1 MVLSLQKNINMTN
14 AIQKLEW
21 SGFAL
26 VEFLLSKENFHK
38 DFKVLDIGGGWG
50 SHTSVMRSFGLSVDV
65 VDKYNKTAEFSCDF
79 LKFDFKSKY
88 DMILCS
94 HVIEHQRNPGIFLDK
109 IYDLLNDDGY
119 LIISGP
125 KHPAER
131 FVEGHISTAI
141 LPVLLQML
149 IYAGFDCKKG
159 KMMSL
164 RGIENSFIVQKA
176 SNFTLDER
184 DENGYRWTQ
193 KHQDRSPIELK
204 AGYEVPALS
213 LKLDNC
219 EIFKVHIG
227 KIDERLNAKIGL
239 IFDIPKG
246 YKKKNLQFYIRFYE
260 QFSLLD
266 SNKNQLADDKSDWVL
281 FEI

>member
-1 MVLSLQKNINMTN
+1 M
-14 AIQKLEW
+14 EW

-26 VEFLLSKENFHK
+26 LEYLLSRKNFHQG
-38 DFKVLDIGGGWG
+38 FKVLDIGGGWG
-50 SHTSVMRSFGLSVDV
+50 SHTDVIRSFGLSVEMI
-65 VDKYNKTAEFSCDF
+65 DKYNETAEFSYDF
-79 LKFDFKSKY
+79 LKHNFESKY

-94 HVIEHQRNPGIFLDK
+94 HVIEHQRNPGFFLDK
-109 IYDLLNDDGY
+109 IYDLLNDDGH

-141 LPVLLQML
+141 LPILLQML

-164 RGIENSFIVQKA
+164 SGIENSFIVQKA

-184 DENGYRWTQ
+184 DENGFRWNQ
-193 KHQDRSPIELK
+193 KHHDRSPIELK
-204 AGYEVPALS
+204 AGYEVPAFS
-213 LKLDNC
+213 LNLNNC

-227 KIDERLNAKIGL
+227 EIDEKLNAQIGL
-239 IFDIPKG
+239 IFNIPKE
-246 YKKKNLQFYIRFYE
+246 YKRKNLQFYINFYK
-260 QFSLLD
+260 QFCLFD
-266 SNKNQLADDKSDWVL
+266 SNKNLLADRTNDWVL

>member
-1 MVLSLQKNINMTN
+1 MTSL
-14 AIQKLEW
+14 IQKLEW

-26 VEFLLSKENFHK
+26 LEYLLSKENFNK

-50 SHTSVMRSFGLSVDV
+50 SHTSIMRSFGLSVDII
-65 VDKYNKTAEFSCDF
+65 DKYNESAEFSCDF
-79 LKFDFKSKY
+79 LKHNFKSKY
-88 DMILCS
+88 DMIICS

-109 IYDLLNDDGY
+109 IYDLLNDDGH

-131 FVEGHISTAI
+131 FVEGHISTTI

-164 RGIENSFIVQKA
+164 SGIENSFIVQKC
-176 SNFTLDER
+176 SNFSMDER
-184 DENGYRWTQ
+184 DENGFRWTQ
-193 KHQDRSPIELK
+193 QHRNRSPIVLV
-204 AGYEVPALS
+204 AGYEVPAKGLN
-213 LKLDNC
+213 LHNC

-227 KIDERLNAKIGL
+227 EIDEKLNAKIGL
-239 IFDIPKG
+239 IFTIPNG
-246 YKKKNLQFYIRFYE
+246 YRIKNLKFYINFYK
-260 QFSLLD
+260 QFCLFD
-266 SNKNQLADDKSDWVL
+266 THKNLLADSTSEWVL